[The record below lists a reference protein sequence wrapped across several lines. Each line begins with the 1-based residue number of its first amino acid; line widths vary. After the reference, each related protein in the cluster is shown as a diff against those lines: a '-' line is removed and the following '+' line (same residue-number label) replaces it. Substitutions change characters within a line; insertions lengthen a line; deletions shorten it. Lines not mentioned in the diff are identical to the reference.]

1 MARRA
6 RQAVRETSPSAGE
19 GQLAPLVDGRRRVVI
34 EGVSPEI
41 DGGRFPVKRVVGES
55 VRMEADVFADGHDV
69 LTCMLLHRRAGDA
82 KWSDAPMSELGN
94 DRYTAAFD
102 VPEQGVYEYSL
113 SAWIDTYATW
123 ARSLSRKVDAGQD
136 VALDLEAG
144 SELVRAAS
152 ERADGRD
159 KDALVVLATVL
170 AGAEPVSERVEIAL
184 SEQTAALV
192 RRHPDR
198 ELGTSYER
206 ELRVVVDRERARF
219 STWYELFPRSTG
231 DPGKHGT
238 FADVKRRLPYVA
250 ELGFDVLYLP
260 PIHPIGTT
268 MRKGRNNAL
277 APGSDDVGSPWAIG
291 SEEGGHDAIHPDL
304 GTLQDF
310 RRLVA
315 DASDHGIEIALDLA
329 FQCSPDH
336 PYVRE
341 HPEWFTH
348 RADGSVQYAENPPKK
363 YEDIYPLNFES
374 DSWWELWQ
382 ELRRVVLFWVDQGVR
397 IFRVDNPHTKP
408 FAFWEWL
415 IGEVKREHRDVIFLS
430 EAFTRPKV
438 MARLAKLGF
447 TQSYTYFAWRNTKH
461 ELIEY
466 FSELARGRQREFF
479 RPNVWPNTPDI
490 LTEYLQ
496 HGGRPAF
503 VIRAV
508 LAATLA
514 ASYGIYGPAFEL
526 YEAEPREPGSEEYL
540 NSEKFELRSWDLE
553 RADSLRPLVARL
565 NGIRRSNAALQS
577 DWSLV
582 FHGTDNEQLLCYSK
596 ASDGNV
602 VLCVVNLDP
611 HHRQAGW
618 VDLSLGH
625 LGLDDGPFQVQDLLG
640 GGTFLWQGSRNY
652 VELDPGVLPAHVFAV
667 RQRVRTE
674 HDFDYFA

>member
-19 GQLAPLVDGRRRVVI
+19 GQLAPLGDGRRRVVI
-34 EGVSPEI
+34 EGVWPEI
-41 DGGRFPVKRVVGES
+41 DGGRFPVKRVVGEQMR
-55 VRMEADVFADGHDV
+55 VEADVLADGHDV
-69 LTCMLLHRRAGDA
+69 LTCVLLHRRAGE
-82 KWSDAPMSELGN
+82 KTWSEALMAELGN
-94 DRYTAAFD
+94 DRYSAAFA
-102 VPEQGVYEYSL
+102 VTQQGVYEYSL
-113 SAWIDTYATW
+113 AAWIDVYGTW
-123 ARSLSRKVDAGQD
+123 ARGLRRKVEAGQD

-144 SELVRAAS
+144 AELVRAAS
-152 ERADGRD
+152 ARAEARD

-170 AGAEPVSERVEIAL
+170 AGAEPVSERVQIAL
-184 SEQTAALV
+184 SEQTAALL
-192 RRHPDR
+192 RRFPDR

-206 ELRVVVDRERARF
+206 ELRVVVDRERARY

-231 DPGKHGT
+231 DPGRHGT
-238 FADVKRRLPYVA
+238 FADVTRRLPYVS

-268 MRKGRNNAL
+268 MRKGKNNAL
-277 APGSDDVGSPWAIG
+277 VPEPDDVGSPWAIG
-291 SEEGGHDAIHPDL
+291 SEEGGHDAILSDL
-304 GTLQDF
+304 GTLEDF

-315 DASDHGIEIALDLA
+315 AASEHGIEIALDLA

-341 HPEWFTH
+341 HPEWFKH
-348 RADGSVQYAENPPKK
+348 RPDGSVQFAENPPKR

-374 DSWWELWQ
+374 EAWWELWQ
-382 ELRRVVLFWVDQGVR
+382 ELLRVVRFWIDQGVR

-415 IGEVKREHRDVIFLS
+415 IGEVKREHQDVIFLS

-438 MARLAKLGF
+438 MARLGKLGF
-447 TQSYTYFAWRNTKH
+447 TQSYTYFTWRNTKH

-466 FSELARGRQREFF
+466 FSELSRGRQREYF
-479 RPNVWPNTPDI
+479 RPNVWTNTPDI

-496 HGGRPAF
+496 HGGRSAF
-503 VIRAV
+503 VIRLV
-508 LAATLA
+508 LASTLA
-514 ASYGIYGPAFEL
+514 ASYGMYGPAFEL
-526 YEAEPREPGSEEYL
+526 CESEPREPGSEEYL
-540 NSEKFELRSWDLE
+540 HSEKYEIREWDLE
-553 RADSLRPLVARL
+553 RADSLRPLIARL
-565 NGIRRSNAALQS
+565 NGIRRANAALHS

-582 FHGTDNEQLLCYSK
+582 FHPTDNEQLLAYSK
-596 ASDGNV
+596 SSEGNV

-625 LGLDDGPFQVQDLLG
+625 LGLDEAPFQVQDLLG
-640 GGTFLWQGSRNY
+640 GGTFLWHEARNY
-652 VELDPGVLPAHVFAV
+652 IELDPGVLPAHVFAV

>member
-6 RQAVRETSPSAGE
+6 RQAVRETAPSASE

-34 EGVSPEI
+34 EAVWPEI

-55 VRMEADVFADGHDV
+55 VRVDADVFADGHDL

-82 KWSDAPMSELGN
+82 KWSEAAMSELGN

-102 VPEQGVYEYSL
+102 VSEEGAYEYTL
-113 SAWIDTYATW
+113 AAWIDPYATW
-123 ARSLSRKVDAGQD
+123 ARGLSRKVDAGQD

-144 SELVRAAS
+144 AELVRAAAA
-152 ERADGRD
+152 RAHDRD
-159 KDALVVLATVL
+159 RDALVVLATVL
-170 AGAEPVSERVEIAL
+170 AGGEPVRERAEIAL
-184 SEQTAALV
+184 SDQTIALV

-231 DPGKHGT
+231 GDRTHGT
-238 FADVKRRLPYVA
+238 FADVELRLPYVA

-260 PIHPIGTT
+260 PIHPIGKT
-268 MRKGRNNAL
+268 MRKGKNNAL
-277 APGSDDVGSPWAIG
+277 EPGPDDVGSLWAIG
-291 SEEGGHDAIHPDL
+291 GEEGGHDAIHSDL

-310 RRLVA
+310 RHLVA
-315 DASDHGIEIALDLA
+315 AASEQGIEIALDLA

-341 HPEWFTH
+341 HPEWFRH
-348 RADGSVQYAENPPKK
+348 RADGSVLYAENPPKK

-415 IGEVKREHRDVIFLS
+415 IGEVKREHPDVIFLA

-466 FSELARGRQREFF
+466 FTELARGRNREFF
-479 RPNVWPNTPDI
+479 RPNLWPNTPDI

-526 YEAEPREPGSEEYL
+526 CEAEPREPGSEEYL
-540 NSEKFELRSWDLE
+540 NSEKYELRRWDLE

-565 NGIRRSNAALQS
+565 NAIRRSNAALQS

-582 FHGTDNEQLLCYSK
+582 FHGTENEQLLCYSK

-611 HHRQAGW
+611 HHRQSGW
-618 VDLSLGH
+618 LDLSLGH

-640 GGTFLWQGSRNY
+640 GGTFLWQGSRSY